1 MAEDPRRAIIDVMAR
16 LGKETQLHLDER
28 QRHFQITDA
37 VIMMVSFLLVVLAVF
52 NVYYVRVIYKD
63 MGGIVDNMDSMYASL
78 KLVDQDMS
86 NITLTMKSF
95 NGHMQH
101 MQPIHDRMASLAET
115 LPNMSTNMS
124 LMTGDMGF
132 IQQDMGLL
140 HNAMGYIDQR
150 ILHMR
155 NAMPVFRE
163 NIRAM
168 ASPMDMINPF
178 MP

>member
-28 QRHFQITDA
+28 QRHFQITD
-37 VIMMVSFLLVVLAVF
+37 VIIMAVSFLLVVLAVF

-63 MGGIVDNMDSMYASL
+63 MGGIVDNMDSMYSSL
-78 KLVDQDMS
+78 KIVDQDMLD
-86 NITLTMKSF
+86 ITLSMKSF
-95 NGHMQH
+95 DGHMQH
-101 MQPIHDRMASLAET
+101 MQPINDRMTTLAGT
-115 LPNMSTNMS
+115 LPNMSANMS
-124 LMTGDMGF
+124 LIKGDMGL

-140 HNAMGYIDQR
+140 YNAMGYIDQR

-155 NAMPVFRE
+155 TAMPVFRE
-163 NIRAM
+163 NMRVM
-168 ASPMDMINPF
+168 AGPMDMINPF